1 MKNLNF
7 GRILIQLGTVIVMSF
22 ARDYAIRGLAMTI
35 AYLFTDNAGAVYLI
49 SSSLAHL
56 VTGVLCVLPVF
67 WNLRDSGSEKRAFL
81 ARFSEKELTKEEL
94 NAYVKGRSGRILEAV
109 IYAVTVLI
117 VLFVSYAGVFA
128 NSPVAI
134 LLEIFIAFFYMFGVY
149 LFFEIVFRKRIYQK
163 WYENRLHR

>member
-1 MKNLNF
+1 ML
-7 GRILIQLGTVIVMSF
+7 
-22 ARDYAIRGLAMTI
+22 
-35 AYLFTDNAGAVYLI
+35 
-49 SSSLAHL
+49 
-56 VTGVLCVLPVF
+56 
-67 WNLRDSGSEKRAFL
+67 
-81 ARFSEKELTKEEL
+81 SEKELTKEEL

-149 LFFEIVFRKRIYQK
+149 LFFEIVFRKRIYRK